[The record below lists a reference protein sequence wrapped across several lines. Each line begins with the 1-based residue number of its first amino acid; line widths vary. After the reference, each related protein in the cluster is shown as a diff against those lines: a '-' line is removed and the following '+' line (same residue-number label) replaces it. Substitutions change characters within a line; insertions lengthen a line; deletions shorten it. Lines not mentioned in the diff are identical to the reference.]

1 METLEEINYNKR
13 FEEFYNTYL
22 YNVQFFAYK
31 YIGDRTEANSMAQDA
46 FTVLWEKR
54 YEIDY
59 TKDVLPFLLTVTKHK
74 CLNLKKRE
82 KYYQGFMEHNA
93 YASELSCATSHKLTT
108 SGIYL
113 KELEGI
119 LTTSIRAMSD
129 KVRET
134 YLLSKVHHLKN
145 REIAVEQSI
154 GLSTVEFR
162 LTCAYKILRKNFD
175 DYL

>member
-1 METLEEINYNKR
+1 MKTSVETNYSKR
-13 FEEFYNTYL
+13 FEAFYNTYL

-31 YIGDRTEANSMAQDA
+31 YTGDRTEAGSIAQDA

-54 YEIDY
+54 HEIDY

-82 KYYQGFMEHNA
+82 KYYQGFIEHNA
-93 YASELSCATSHKLTT
+93 YANELSNATSHKLTT
-108 SGIYL
+108 SGIQL

-119 LTTSIRAMSD
+119 LIASMRAMSD

-134 YLLSKVHHLKN
+134 YLLSKVHNLKN

>member
-1 METLEEINYNKR
+1 MNTPQEVNYSKR

-31 YIGDRTEANSMAQDA
+31 YTGDRTEANSIAQDA
-46 FTVLWEKR
+46 FAVLWEKR
-54 YEIDY
+54 YEVDY
-59 TKDVLPFLLTVTKHK
+59 NNDVLPFLLIVTKHK

-82 KYYQGFMEHNA
+82 KYYQDFMAHNA
-93 YASELSCATSHKLTT
+93 YTHDLSASTSHKLTT
-108 SGIYL
+108 SGIHL
-113 KELEGI
+113 KELEAI
-119 LTTSIRAMSD
+119 FAASIQAMSE

-134 YLLSKVHHLKN
+134 YLLSKVHNLKN
-145 REIAVEQSI
+145 REIALEQSI

-162 LTCAYKILRKNFD
+162 LTCAYKILRKNFN